1 MQNHPFANG
10 AQMWGTWQQQWTV
23 ISERKQ
29 AAMRDGWARRWVER
43 VKAYFHKRALDREL
57 DAEMASH
64 LEFAVDEYRQRG
76 LSEDEARRRAMAEF
90 GGVQQARE
98 QQRAS
103 RGLPFLD
110 VLGQDMRFTLRTLRR
125 DVGFTI
131 VAVAMLGL
139 GIGAN
144 VAAFSLV
151 NTLLLRPL
159 PFPESPRLVWVQG
172 PPQAC
177 GMSCVTYS
185 VDALEDYQQRNQ
197 TMEGVT
203 AYFPF
208 FGASGYKLTGHE
220 KTVPVSGV
228 PVEGNF
234 FEVLGVQPWLGRLF
248 SAEETRQH
256 GRPAV
261 LLSYAFWQTQ
271 FHGDRS
277 IVGQTIDLNDTPTT
291 VAGVMP
297 RGFDFGSVFAP
308 GTKTDIFVPAI
319 NDDMRGWGNVFLIV
333 GRMKTGVTIAQA
345 QEEAN
350 RLFPDF
356 YFSRSHPEYG
366 KGYRAWMQPLKD
378 HVSGSLRQSL
388 ELLWAAVGLILLIVC
403 VNLSNLLLARSAA
416 RGKEFAMR
424 SALGAGR
431 ARIVRQLL
439 TESALL
445 SATGAVLGLGVAAGI
460 TSYLVHAGSLALPL
474 LNDVRID
481 RTALG
486 WTVLLTL
493 ATAFLFGLM
502 PGLKMASGSLQ
513 ATLKDSGAGAGK
525 GLHHGRIRAALVVS
539 EVALACVL
547 VVGAGL
553 LLRSF
558 LKVLEI
564 ELGFQPERAAA
575 IQVDYNDTGKDG
587 KADPALRGTIL
598 ENMLRAVKAIPG
610 IEDAGI
616 TDMLPLDRNRS
627 WSLAAE
633 GMDCSKQRCP
643 DALVQIVAPG
653 YLRAMGM
660 KLREGRDFAWS
671 DGAQSAC
678 VAIVNEAAVKLLWPR
693 QDAMGRLVN
702 VGGNCRT
709 PSRVIG
715 VVADV
720 RDTAVEGGSDGPEA
734 YLPTTQAGPVGA
746 ELVVRTQLPPAAL
759 AASVMGVL
767 RSLNPEQP
775 ATEFRTLQS
784 LVDHSVSPRR
794 FFVLLVGVFAALGLT
809 LAALGIYGV
818 IAYGV
823 TQQTQEIGIRIALG
837 ASRARVQMGVLAKT
851 LSLVGVGLAV
861 GTLVSLAMGRLIAS
875 MLFGTQPTDATTYAA
890 MAALLVVVALVA
902 GYLPAWR
909 ASRINPMVALRNS

>member
-1 MQNHPFANG
+1 M
-10 AQMWGTWQQQWTV
+10 
-23 ISERKQ
+23 K
-29 AAMRDGWARRWVER
+29 DGWARRGVER
-43 VKAYFHKRALDREL
+43 VKAFFHKGALDREL

-64 LEFAVDEYRQRG
+64 LEFAMDEYRQRG
-76 LSEDEARRRAMAEF
+76 MSEAEARRRAMADF

-98 QQRAS
+98 RQRAV
-103 RGLPFLD
+103 RGLPILD
-110 VLGQDMRFTLRTLRR
+110 VLGQDMRFTLRSLRR
-125 DVGFTI
+125 DLGFTI
-131 VAVAMLGL
+131 VAVLILAL
-139 GIGAN
+139 GIGGN
-144 VAAFSLV
+144 VAVFSV
-151 NTLLLRPL
+151 VDTLLLRPL
-159 PFPESPRLVWVQG
+159 PFPQSQRLVWLQG

-208 FGASGYKLTGHE
+208 FGASGYKLTGRQ
-220 KTVPVSGV
+220 KTVPVAGV

-248 SAEETRQH
+248 SPEETRQH
-256 GRPAV
+256 GRPAA

-297 RGFDFGSVFAP
+297 RDFDFGSVFAP
-308 GTKTDIFVPAI
+308 GTKMDIFVPAI
-319 NDDMRGWGNVFLIV
+319 NDDMRGWGNVFLMV
-333 GRMKTGVTIAQA
+333 GRMKPGVTVGQA
-345 QEEAN
+345 REEAEW
-350 RLFPDF
+350 LFPDF
-356 YFSRSHPEYG
+356 YYSKSHPEYG
-366 KGYRAWMQPLKD
+366 KGYKAWLQPLKE

-388 ELLWAAVGLILLIVC
+388 ELLWSAVGLILLIVC

-424 SALGAGR
+424 SALGAPR
-431 ARIVRQLL
+431 SRIVRQLL

-445 SATGAVLGLGVAAGI
+445 SATGAVLGLGVAVGI
-460 TSYLVHAGSLALPL
+460 TAYLTRAGSLAMPL

-481 RTALG
+481 RAALG
-486 WTVLLTL
+486 WTVLLTI

-502 PGLKMASGSLQ
+502 PGRKMASRSLQ
-513 ATLKDSGAGAGK
+513 ETLKDSGAGAGK
-525 GLHHGRIRAALVVS
+525 GLHHGKTRAALVIS

-558 LKVLEI
+558 LKVLDI

-575 IQVDYNDTGKDG
+575 IQVDYNDAGKDG
-587 KADPALRGTIL
+587 KPDPALRGAIL
-598 ENMLRAVKAIPG
+598 QNMLRAVKAIPG

-627 WSLAAE
+627 WNLAAE
-633 GMDCSKQRCP
+633 GMDCGKQKCP
-643 DALVQIVAPG
+643 DALVQIVTPG
-653 YLRAMGM
+653 YLQAMGT

-678 VAIVNEAAVKLLWPR
+678 VTILNEAAVKLLWPG
-693 QDAMGRLVN
+693 QDPMGRAVS

-709 PSRVIG
+709 MPRVIG

-720 RDTAVEGGSDGPEA
+720 RNTAVEGGSDGPEA
-734 YLPTTQAGPVGA
+734 YLPATQAGPVGA
-746 ELVVRTQLPPAAL
+746 ELVVRTQLPPATL

-823 TQQTQEIGIRIALG
+823 TQQTQEIGIRMALG
-837 ASRARVQMGVLAKT
+837 ASRARVQAGVLGRT
-851 LSLVGVGLAV
+851 LGLVGAGLVV
-861 GTLVSLAMGRLIAS
+861 GTLTSLGVGRLITS
-875 MLFGTQPTDATTYAA
+875 MLFGTQPTDAATYAA
-890 MAALLVVVALVA
+890 MALLLVAVALIA

-909 ASRINPMVALRNS
+909 ASRINPMVALRNN

>member
-1 MQNHPFANG
+1 M
-10 AQMWGTWQQQWTV
+10 
-23 ISERKQ
+23 K
-29 AAMRDGWARRWVER
+29 DGWAQRGVER
-43 VKAYFHKRALDREL
+43 VKAFFHKATLDRDL

-64 LEFAVDEYRQRG
+64 LEFAIEENLQRG
-76 LSEDEARRRAMAEF
+76 MSAEEARRRAMAEF

-98 QQRAS
+98 RQRES

-110 VLGQDMRFTLRTLRR
+110 VLGQDVRFTMRTLRR
-125 DVGFTI
+125 DLGFTI
-131 VAVAMLGL
+131 VAVLILAL

-144 VAAFSLV
+144 VAVFSVV
-151 NTLLLRPL
+151 NTLLLQPL
-159 PFPESPRLVWVQG
+159 PFPESQRLVWVQG

-185 VDALEDYQQRNQ
+185 VDALEDYQQRSQ

-208 FGASGYKLTGHE
+208 FGVSGYKLTGKE

-234 FEVLGVQPWLGRLF
+234 FQVLGVQPWLGRLF
-248 SAEETRQH
+248 SPEETRLH

-271 FHGDRS
+271 FHSDRS

-291 VAGVMP
+291 VAGVLP
-297 RGFDFGSVFAP
+297 RDFDFGSVFTP
-308 GTKTDIFVPAI
+308 GMKTDLFVPAI

-333 GRMKTGVTIAQA
+333 GRMKPGVTVAQA
-345 QEEAN
+345 REEAE

-356 YFSRSHPEYG
+356 YFSKSHPEYG
-366 KGYRAWMQPLKD
+366 KGYKAWMQPLKE

-388 ELLWAAVGLILLIVC
+388 ELLWSAVGLILLIVC

-439 TESALL
+439 TESTLL
-445 SATGAVLGLGVAAGI
+445 SATGAVLGLGVAVGI
-460 TSYLVHAGSLALPL
+460 TAYLVHAGSLSLPL
-474 LNDVRID
+474 LHDVRID

-525 GLHHGRIRAALVVS
+525 GLHHGKIRATLVVS

-575 IQVDYNDTGKDG
+575 IQVDYNDAGKDG
-587 KADPALRGTIL
+587 KPDAALRGTIL
-598 ENMLRAVKAIPG
+598 ENMLREVKAIPG
-610 IEDAGI
+610 IEEAGI

-627 WSLAAE
+627 WNMSAE

-643 DALVQIVAPG
+643 DALVQIVTPG
-653 YLRAMGM
+653 YLPAMGM

-678 VAIVNEAAVKLLWPR
+678 VAILNEAAAKLLWPR
-693 QDAMGRLVN
+693 KDPMGRGVN
-702 VGGNCRT
+702 FGGGNCKTT
-709 PSRVIG
+709 PHVIG

-767 RSLNPEQP
+767 RRLNPEQP

-837 ASRARVQMGVLAKT
+837 ASRGRVQRAVLGRT
-851 LSLVGVGLAV
+851 LGLVGAGLVV
-861 GTLVSLAMGRLIAS
+861 GTLVSLGVGRLITS
-875 MLFGTQPTDATTYAA
+875 MLYGTQPTDAATYAG
-890 MAALLVVVALVA
+890 MAVVLLAVALVA

-909 ASRINPMVALRNS
+909 ASRINPIVALRNN